1 MISHHDLIC
10 HLIVYMFHQLPLL
23 YYREK
28 VTMAAIVTGLIP
40 ILRTAVDTTATYK
53 CRSLWFG
60 LLCVRLVVLFFAELP
75 FSKLDA
81 DFTCNSSTPDVCTKF
96 CFNERFDKPMIVAW
110 NFMFVVVVISV
121 LLMELF
127 TSHLR
132 TMAQKKS
139 FKMKA
144 DEKPETQGAEEAQTV
159 VGRGK
164 MIIDLHKDRST
175 VGFYLLSI
183 ALRILVEA
191 CFLFLLL
198 YWNLHALRD
207 EHTCT
212 KEGCKYVCIL
222 RAAPEK
228 RMSIYALA
236 SISGIIIAC
245 SVLFCVY
252 SIVHYLCNA

>member
-1 MISHHDLIC
+1 
-10 HLIVYMFHQLPLL
+10 
-23 YYREK
+23 
-28 VTMAAIVTGLIP
+28 MAAIVTGLIP
-40 ILRTAVDTTATYK
+40 ILRTAVDATATYK

-81 DFTCNSSTPDVCTKF
+81 DFTCNSSSPGSSTPDVCTKF

-110 NFMFVVVVISV
+110 NFIFIIFVITV

-132 TMAQKKS
+132 TMAQKRS
-139 FKMKA
+139 FRTKA
-144 DEKPETQGAEEAQTV
+144 DEKPEAQGTEEAQMV
-159 VGRGK
+159 AMAGGRGK
-164 MIIDLHKDRST
+164 MIIDLHKDRGT

-183 ALRILVEA
+183 VLRILVEA

-207 EHTCT
+207 EHMCT